1 MPGTAEQKRKKTDT
15 VQLRKDRES
24 TKEKDSKV
32 TEEKKQNTKEKI
44 SKDHRREK

>member
-32 TEEKKQNTKEKI
+32 TEEKSKI
-44 SKDHRREK
+44 QKKK

>member
-32 TEEKKQNTKEKI
+32 TEEKSKI
-44 SKDHRREK
+44 RKNK

>member
-24 TKEKDSKV
+24 TKEKTVKLQ
-32 TEEKKQNTKEKI
+32 KKKAKYKRKNK
-44 SKDHRREK
+44 